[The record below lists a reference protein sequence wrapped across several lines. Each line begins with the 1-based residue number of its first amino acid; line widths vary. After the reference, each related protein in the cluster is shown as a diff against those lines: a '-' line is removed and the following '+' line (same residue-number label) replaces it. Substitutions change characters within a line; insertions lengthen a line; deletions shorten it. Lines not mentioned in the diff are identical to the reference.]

1 MGVIRPVYTEEDAEE
16 VSTNQQEPC
25 WSIDMDWFEANNR
38 SLTALVRG
46 SLCAKCRKQLDSEG
60 KSSSL
65 DDLLAAIRG
74 CCSTEPAYISSE
86 LPIMESVF
94 RLFLAN
100 GNQPLDLIELGRQL
114 SERRGVDTYRTSV
127 EILSRLLKND
137 RYYGLRPVVKP

>member
-1 MGVIRPVYTEEDAEE
+1 MRPVYTEEDAEE
-16 VSTNQQEPC
+16 LSTEQEEPC

-38 SLTALVRG
+38 SLAALIRG
-46 SLCAKCRKQLDSEG
+46 GLCDKCRKRLDSEG
-60 KSSSL
+60 KLSSL
-65 DDLLAAIRG
+65 DDLLTAIRD
-74 CCSTEPAYISSE
+74 CCSTEPAYISGG

-137 RYYGLRPVVKP
+137 RYYGIRPVKS